1 MAILFS
7 HVSVSTNRSN
17 EVEFLVSGIPK
28 EFSDLEHYTAFEDFL
43 DHLKEDTEILV
54 HAEAYLYGDGNIFR
68 STIEEIAYF
77 TLRMDGDNNFLSGHC
92 NHIESV
98 GFTCHYSP
106 NELFGVDWR

>member
-1 MAILFS
+1 MALLFS
-7 HVSVSTNRSN
+7 HVCVSTNSGN
-17 EVEFLVSGIPK
+17 EVKFLASGIPK

-54 HAEAYLYGDGNIFR
+54 HEEAYLYGEGEIFK
-68 STIEEIAYF
+68 STIEEIAYL
-77 TLRMDGDNNFLSGHC
+77 TLRMDGDNNFLFGHC

-106 NELFGVDWR
+106 NELFGIDWR